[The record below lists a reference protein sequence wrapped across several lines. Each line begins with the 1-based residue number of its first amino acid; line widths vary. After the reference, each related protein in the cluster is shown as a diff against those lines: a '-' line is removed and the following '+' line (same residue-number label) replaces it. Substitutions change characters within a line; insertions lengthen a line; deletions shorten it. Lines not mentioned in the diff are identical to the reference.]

1 MVCVVASSVT
11 ESTPSESVNAVD
23 IGHVCLSVHH
33 LIYLSRLPSSEVSQ
47 SLFRLSAAGGGRE
60 ARVMIAGSTTHAFVE
75 QILCRGDGVVSA
87 ACLSLH
93 HRSRLL

>member
-60 ARVMIAGSTTHAFVE
+60 ARVMISGSTTHAFVE

-87 ACLSLH
+87 VCMSLH